1 MWVVRGLVAGGAVA
15 ALVVAGCPAPGGS
28 TERPPSDTAFG
39 SACADPVA
47 GVAVQPRD
55 LVVRPAGAPGYV
67 AEWCDR

>member
-1 MWVVRGLVAGGAVA
+1 MDPDDLDRGTRSAGLLEAEDVECDA
-15 ALVVAGCPAPGGS
+15 A
-28 TERPPSDTAFG
+28 AFG

-47 GVAVQPRD
+47 GVALRLRD